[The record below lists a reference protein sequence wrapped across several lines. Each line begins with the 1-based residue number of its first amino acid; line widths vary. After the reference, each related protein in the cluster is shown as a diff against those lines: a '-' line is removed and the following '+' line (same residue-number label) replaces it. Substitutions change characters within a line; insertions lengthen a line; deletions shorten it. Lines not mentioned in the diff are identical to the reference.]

1 MLITLSCNAI
11 LSRLTTW
18 GTTGTMAAAYP
29 SRSDDLER
37 QYDER
42 YARFGRLLE
51 ATHAGAYLAIAP
63 DGRTV
68 LGDSLLDVAQQA
80 KRAFGP
86 GSFLYKVGE
95 PSVGQVR

>member
-1 MLITLSCNAI
+1 
-11 LSRLTTW
+11 
-18 GTTGTMAAAYP
+18 MAAAYP

-63 DGRTV
+63 GEDRSGR
-68 LGDSLLDVAQQA
+68 
-80 KRAFGP
+80 
-86 GSFLYKVGE
+86 
-95 PSVGQVR
+95 